1 MKVSNPLTI
10 IAIFSG
16 IAESFATVALVA
28 LPPEIQVK
36 FVQFVIWFPVL
47 LVILFFL
54 VLVFK
59 PLVLYAPSD
68 WRDEDKFLTALK
80 VQRSVDY
87 FFSRE
92 ASQFDNY
99 SKDEMHKLQQAL
111 NKSIERNLYQAEREC
126 ILEYIKE
133 GFTGTSILSGKTGY
147 PPSLVKELIQQLRE
161 DKIIKLDKLT
171 GRFAIV

>member
-16 IAESFATVALVA
+16 AAESFATLALVA
-28 LPPEIQVK
+28 LPTEIQK
-36 FVQFVIWFPVL
+36 QFVHFVIWFPVL
-47 LVILFFL
+47 LVVLFFL

-92 ASQFDNY
+92 VSEFENY
-99 SKDEMHKLQQAL
+99 SKDEMKRLQQAL

-133 GFTGTSILSGKTGY
+133 GFTGMGVLSAKTGY
-147 PPSLVKELIQQLRE
+147 PPSIVKEVVQQLRE
-161 DKIIKLDKLT
+161 DKVIQLDRRT
-171 GRFAIV
+171 GKFVTC